1 MLRGMS
7 LRELKRART
16 RQALVAAAI
25 DLFERDGWEQTTI
38 ADIAAAAEVGTRTF
52 FGYFAT
58 KEDLLFPETDA
69 RLRAAVDAIAG
80 RGPDDT
86 PAQVL
91 LRALSIIGDD
101 GDDLSGR
108 LAALR
113 LRFIAEVPSVRGRGL
128 QIQLDMQQE
137 IARRL
142 AEAFPD
148 ELDGVTAAALVGA
161 FVGAV
166 TGALQALLGEGP
178 RDPQTVQRAVERATA
193 VALRPWIAH
202 DVRHPGAPDV

>member
-1 MLRGMS
+1 MS

-16 RQALVAAAI
+16 RQALVAAAT
-25 DLFERDGWEQTTI
+25 DLFERHGYEGTTI

-69 RLRAAVDAIAG
+69 RLRAAIDAIAA
-80 RGPDDT
+80 RGPGDT

-91 LRALSIIGDD
+91 LRALSIVGDD
-101 GDDLSGR
+101 GDDLAGR

-113 LRFIAEVPSVRGRGL
+113 LRFIAEVPSVRGKAL
-128 QIQLDMQQE
+128 QTQLDMQGE

-142 AEAFPD
+142 AAAFPD
-148 ELDGVTAAALVGA
+148 ELDDVTAAALVGA

-166 TGALQALLGEGP
+166 TGALQALLPAGAHDP
-178 RDPQTVQRAVERATA
+178 RTVQAAVERATA
-193 VALRPWIAH
+193 VALRPWIGH
-202 DVRHPGAPDV
+202 DVRRTAAPNV

>member
-1 MLRGMS
+1 MS

-16 RQALVAAAI
+16 RQALVTAAA
-25 DLFERDGWEQTTI
+25 DLFERDGYEQTTI

-58 KEDLLFPETDA
+58 KEDLLFPETDS
-69 RLRAAVDAIAG
+69 RLRAAIDAIAG
-80 RGPDDT
+80 RGPHDT

-91 LRALSIIGDD
+91 LRALSIVGDD
-101 GDDLSGR
+101 SDDLSGR

-113 LRFIAEVPSVRGRGL
+113 LRFIAEVPSVRGRAL
-128 QIQLDMQQE
+128 QTQSDVQQE

-142 AEAFPD
+142 AEAFPE
-148 ELDGVTAAALVGA
+148 ELDPVTSAALVGA

-166 TGALQALLGEGP
+166 TGALQVLL
-178 RDPQTVQRAVERATA
+178 RDRPSDPGSVQEAVERATA
-193 VALRPWIAH
+193 VALRPWVGH
-202 DVRHPGAPDV
+202 DVRPGGAPGV